1 MKRDKT
7 ETGSEAKA
15 FIVEEQRRERGWGM
29 KWSREESGER

>member
-15 FIVEEQRRERGWGM
+15 FIVKEQGRERGWGM
-29 KWSREESGER
+29 KWPRGESGER